1 MPLYAFAAPHLGVGD
16 RETFEPA
23 GTGTGNASHRHL
35 RRVLSSLSSFSAS
48 NVEYP
53 AMAETPH
60 ERRGP
65 DGDRRRQEND
75 PIVLGPLDR
84 QPSPPDD
91 GDDDEE
97 VDEEQ

>member
-1 MPLYAFAAPHLGVGD
+1 MSGVGPT
-16 RETFEPA
+16 E
-23 GTGTGNASHRHL
+23 
-35 RRVLSSLSSFSAS
+35 
-48 NVEYP
+48 
-53 AMAETPH
+53 
-60 ERRGP
+60 
-65 DGDRRRQEND
+65 DRRRQEND